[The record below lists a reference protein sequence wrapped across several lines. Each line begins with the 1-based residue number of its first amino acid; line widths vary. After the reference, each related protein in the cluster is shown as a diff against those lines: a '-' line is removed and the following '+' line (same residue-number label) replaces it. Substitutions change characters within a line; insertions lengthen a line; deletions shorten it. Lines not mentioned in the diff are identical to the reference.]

1 MTTLS
6 YLMLTVTPHGHQR
19 RTGFIFSL
27 RPRFFPLRRLK
38 HSVFCFLFFTILSIK
53 FKYINTHPLLNSI
66 SLLFHSYISPHPQW
80 MFLFPTF
87 FFFPVNWKIT
97 KLITWTTALSNSMK
111 LWAMPCRATQDGW
124 AMAESPDKTCSTGEG
139 NGKPLLN
146 SCLENPM
153 NSMKWQKDRTL
164 KDELPRSVG
173 AQHATERVDK

>member
-87 FFFPVNWKIT
+87 FSFLWTEKLPNWSHGPQPCLTQWSYEPCHVEPPKINRSWWRGLT
-97 KLITWTTALSNSMK
+97 ECGPLEKGVENHVSMLALRTPWRVWK
-111 LWAMPCRATQDGW
+111 
-124 AMAESPDKTCSTGEG
+124 
-139 NGKPLLN
+139 GKKIWHWK
-146 SCLENPM
+146 M
-153 NSMKWQKDRTL
+153 NSPGW
-164 KDELPRSVG
+164 
-173 AQHATERVDK
+173 